1 MNFIG
6 CARHIRRV
14 YIMKKLIYYL
24 SIAIIACSI
33 CCCQSREEK
42 ALATIREE
50 MNKTLDDI
58 NSYEPVET
66 KIDSL
71 KHDRY
76 GDTLLVNVIL
86 RMKLTEGMIVDFEKD
101 YKEAKKLF
109 DIWDDPRM
117 YNYSSF
123 AYNKRKKAYDDMQM
137 ASIGLG
143 VLEKTLQE
151 YLDTLL
157 IMEKEHTGE
166 LYGWRV
172 SHKYRFTT
180 KDGTS
185 SLNNLV
191 FFMDKKCEKILFK
204 MSGNEEDDFSWQKYV
219 NYLDHFYSEANSGAK
234 K

>member
-1 MNFIG
+1 MKRLIS
-6 CARHIRRV
+6 HI
-14 YIMKKLIYYL
+14 
-24 SIAIIACSI
+24 IIAFLAFSI
-33 CCCQSREEK
+33 YGCQSREEK
-42 ALATIREE
+42 ALATIKDE

-58 NSYEPVET
+58 KSYEPIET

-76 GDTLLVNVIL
+76 GDTLLVNIIL

-117 YNYSSF
+117 FNYSNF
-123 AYNKRKKAYDDMQM
+123 AYNKRKKAYDDMQI
-137 ASIGLG
+137 ASIGLD
-143 VLEKTLQE
+143 VLKKTQQE

-157 IMEKEHTGE
+157 ILEKEHTGE

-172 SHKYRFTT
+172 SHKYRFNT

-185 SLNNLV
+185 SLNHLV
-191 FFMDKKCEKILFK
+191 YFMDLKCEKIIFK
-204 MSGNEEDDFSWQKYV
+204 MSGNEDDEFSWQKYA
-219 NYLDHFYSEANSGAK
+219 NYLDHFYNEAKCRNEEIK
-234 K
+234 

>member
-1 MNFIG
+1 M
-6 CARHIRRV
+6 A
-14 YIMKKLIYYL
+14 Y
-24 SIAIIACSI
+24 SI
-33 CCCQSREEK
+33 CGCQSHEEK

-58 NSYEPVET
+58 KSYEPIET

-71 KHDRY
+71 KYDRY

-86 RMKLTEGMIVDFEKD
+86 RMKLTEDMIIDFEKD
-101 YKEAKKLF
+101 YKESKKLF

-123 AYNKRKKAYDDMQM
+123 AYNKRKKAYDDMQI
-137 ASIGLG
+137 ASIGMG

-157 IMEKEHTGE
+157 ILDKEHTGE

-172 SHKYRFTT
+172 SHKYRFKT
-180 KDGTS
+180 KDGAS
-185 SLNNLV
+185 SLNHLV
-191 FFMDKKCEKILFK
+191 YYMDKNCEKIIFK
-204 MSGNEEDDFSWQKYV
+204 MSGNEDDDFSWQKYV
-219 NYLDHFYSEANSGAK
+219 NYLDHFYSEAKSRNK
-234 K
+234 EMK